1 MINYIV
7 IGNSGVGKSSFI
19 NNYIGKQVAKTGKY
33 EETTN
38 DIKRYTKKS
47 KNISLIDLPGLNFQ
61 QDSQTRSEVEQR
73 DIAYLRKLIEVTKQ
87 FTIHGIIY
95 VTAFHPRLSSAE
107 RETLRLIA
115 KELPNHYWKNSR
127 IVFTRCAGRLDT
139 LGSDKFESAVQA
151 RLQEITDYLKK
162 ENKNFSSFERIIVVD
177 NVNFNWHDNARVI
190 SECLDEKI

>member
-61 QDSQTRSEVEQR
+61 QDSQTRSEGEQR

>member
-1 MINYIV
+1 MINYIL

-33 EETTN
+33 EETTK
-38 DIKRYTKKS
+38 DIKRYTIQS
-47 KNISLIDLPGLNFQ
+47 KNISFIDLPGLNFQ
-61 QDSQTRSEVEQR
+61 KDSQTRSEVEQR

-95 VTAFHPRLSSAE
+95 VTAFHSRLSSAE
-107 RETLRLIA
+107 LETLRLIA
-115 KELPNHYWKNSR
+115 KELPNHYWKNSM

-139 LGSDKFESAVQA
+139 LGLDDFESGVQA

-162 ENKNFSSFERIIVVD
+162 ENKNFGFFKRVIVVD
-177 NVNFNWHDNARVI
+177 NVNFNWHENAREI

>member
-61 QDSQTRSEVEQR
+61 QDSQTRSEGEQR

-107 RETLRLIA
+107 LETLRLIA
-115 KELPNHYWKNSR
+115 KELPNHYWKNSM
-127 IVFTRCAGRLDT
+127 IVFTRCVGRLDT

-177 NVNFNWHDNARVI
+177 NVNFNWHENAREI

>member
-1 MINYIV
+1 MINYIL

-19 NNYIGKQVAKTGKY
+19 NNYIGKQVAKTSNL
-33 EETTN
+33 EEGTK
-38 DIKRYTKKS
+38 DIKRYTIQS

-61 QDSQTRSEVEQR
+61 QDSQTRSEGEQR

-95 VTAFHPRLSSAE
+95 VSAFHPRLSSAE
-107 RETLRLIA
+107 LETLRLIA
-115 KELPNHYWKNSR
+115 KELPNHYWKNSM
-127 IVFTRCAGRLDT
+127 IVFTRCVGRLDT
-139 LGSDKFESAVQA
+139 LGLDKFESAVQA

-162 ENKNFSSFERIIVVD
+162 ENRDFGFFKRVILVD
-177 NVNFNWHDNARVI
+177 NVNFNWHENAREI

>member
-1 MINYIV
+1 MINYIL
-7 IGNSGVGKSSFI
+7 IGNTGVGKSSFI
-19 NNYIGKQVAKTGKY
+19 NSYMDKQVAKTGKY

-61 QDSQTRSEVEQR
+61 KDSQTSLEAEQR
-73 DIAYLRKLIEVTKQ
+73 NIAYLRKLIEVTKQ

-115 KELPNHYWKNSR
+115 KELPNHYWENSM

-139 LGSDKFESAVQA
+139 LGSDKFESGFQA

-162 ENKNFSSFERIIVVD
+162 ENKNFGFFKRVILVD
-177 NVNFNWHDNARVI
+177 NVNFNWHEDAREI